1 MSNASNPSSNTSTRA
16 TTPANDDHNGR
27 SNIEELPLRRLEL
40 LEIPLAQFRT
50 TLSSNTMALTDFDTF
65 KEDLSVYLHLQHAAD
80 QRWECLQ
87 RSVEYLTQHPL
98 PPIHRR
104 LLQASVS

>member
-1 MSNASNPSSNTSTRA
+1 
-16 TTPANDDHNGR
+16 
-27 SNIEELPLRRLEL
+27 
-40 LEIPLAQFRT
+40 
-50 TLSSNTMALTDFDTF
+50 MALTNFDTF

-98 PPIHRR
+98 PPIHRQ
-104 LLQASVS
+104 LLQASARRIYSTNDQNYAGTSWINPEAGTAIGHDSPANTNDQEDHHQ